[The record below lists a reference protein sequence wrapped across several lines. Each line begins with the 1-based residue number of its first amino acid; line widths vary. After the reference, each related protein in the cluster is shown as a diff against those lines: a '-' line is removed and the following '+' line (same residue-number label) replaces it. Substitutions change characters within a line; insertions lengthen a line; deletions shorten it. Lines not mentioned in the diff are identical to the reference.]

1 MSQIFLVG
9 VALGCAIVLA
19 RFKVPTLVPLCLLF
33 GLVALATQSAAPI
46 VAMFGMEMGY
56 MLGIFVWALVINK

>member
-1 MSQIFLVG
+1 MSQILLVG

-19 RFKVPTLVPLCLLF
+19 RFKVPTIVPLCLLF
-33 GLVALATQSAAPI
+33 GLIAIVTWDVAPL

-56 MLGIFVWALVINK
+56 MLGIFVRALTITK